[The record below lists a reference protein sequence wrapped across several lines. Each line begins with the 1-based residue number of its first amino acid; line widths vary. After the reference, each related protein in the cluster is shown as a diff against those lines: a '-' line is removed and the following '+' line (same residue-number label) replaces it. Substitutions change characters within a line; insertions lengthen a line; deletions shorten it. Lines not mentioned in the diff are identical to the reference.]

1 MNTIEK
7 TSNFNTIIANNE
19 KAIRYVASFYCSDKE
34 LLEDLYQE
42 IKTNIWN
49 SFDSFKGNAQIST
62 WIYRIAINVSI
73 LYSKKNCYQKNIVY
87 FSSLAELENNC
98 FVEEKDIMLEE
109 LYALVEQLDS
119 IDKAIILLYLEKRS
133 HKEIADIMGLSVTNV
148 GTKINRIVK
157 KLKSKRNTDN
167 EE

>member
-1 MNTIEK
+1 M
-7 TSNFNTIIANNE
+7 
-19 KAIRYVASFYCSDKE
+19 
-34 LLEDLYQE
+34 
-42 IKTNIWN
+42 
-49 SFDSFKGNAQIST
+49 
-62 WIYRIAINVSI
+62 
-73 LYSKKNCYQKNIVY
+73 
-87 FSSLAELENNC
+87 AELENNC
-98 FVEEKDIMLEE
+98 FVDEKDIILEQ

-133 HKEIADIMGLSVTNV
+133 HKEIAEIMGLSVTNV

>member
-1 MNTIEK
+1 
-7 TSNFNTIIANNE
+7 
-19 KAIRYVASFYCSDKE
+19 
-34 LLEDLYQE
+34 
-42 IKTNIWN
+42 
-49 SFDSFKGNAQIST
+49 
-62 WIYRIAINVSI
+62 
-73 LYSKKNCYQKNIVY
+73 
-87 FSSLAELENNC
+87 LAELENNC
-98 FVEEKDIMLEE
+98 FVDEKDIILEQ

-133 HKEIADIMGLSVTNV
+133 HKEIAEIMGLSVTNV